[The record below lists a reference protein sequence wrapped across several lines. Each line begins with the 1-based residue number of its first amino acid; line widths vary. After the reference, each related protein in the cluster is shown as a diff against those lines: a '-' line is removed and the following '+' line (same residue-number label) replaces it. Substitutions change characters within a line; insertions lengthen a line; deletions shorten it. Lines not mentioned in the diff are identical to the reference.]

1 MKRKPLS
8 TIISLVAK
16 AAAPATAV
24 ATSLAAPLAQ
34 AASGDLDPSFADHG
48 RLGPITELKGP
59 ARAVEAPEEGG
70 VLLAGGIVES
80 HCHWYYCWYDFDFE
94 ASNFVNAVTEEGGI
108 DATYDG
114 AQAGN
119 IEVVDI
125 ARQADGKVVA
135 AGRRINSRRWD
146 LNHLVVFRLGT
157 DGALDPAFGNQGIV
171 ELEADSTT
179 VDQRASA
186 ILVEPDGHI
195 AVAGVRNGE
204 LTIFRLD
211 PAGAIDSTFGDG
223 GFFTGPAYDY
233 DAGSRLV
240 RLASGGY
247 RVTTSDA
254 GACRVLGLTA
264 GGSLDLTYGHGGSAR
279 VATGVADE
287 ACLSIA
293 AMDDDRLVIAGTA
306 GEQAFAVRLLA
317 NGAPDPSFS
326 ATEMAALAEATAIA
340 VAGDGKILVGGDG
353 VSGATVMRLQA
364 SGQLDPLFGEAGAST
379 IDLPSHYGTRAVV
392 NDLAVRAD
400 GSVIAAGGAYDSGR
414 PSPFAVRL
422 LGDAGGDS
430 AGVLSIVQSYV
441 DASESGDAVIT
452 VRRSG
457 GRSGPVSVA
466 YRTVAAEG
474 DAIAGQDYDA
484 ASGRLHWD
492 DGEAGEQSI
501 VVPVTADGGAAEEF
515 EYFNVALSNAQGG
528 AGLGARRAAVTI
540 QPDGAPAGQFS
551 IESYGPE
558 AYEGSVLEFWLN
570 RNYYYEG
577 TVCVTL
583 TMDAESATASD
594 DFDAGASTYC
604 WGDQDWESK
613 LVEIPILD
621 DDEQET
627 VETFSV
633 ELSDPTG
640 GAVIGPRS
648 SATFAI
654 QANDAPQPPP
664 PSGGHGGGGGA
675 AGLLSLLLLGL
686 AEAVRAARRWIRK
699 PEPGAP

>member
-1 MKRKPLS
+1 MKCKPLS
-8 TIISLVAK
+8 RIISLVAK

-34 AASGDLDPSFADHG
+34 AASGDLDPSFSDHG
-48 RLGPITELKGP
+48 RLGPITELEGP
-59 ARAVEAPEEGG
+59 ARAVEAPDEGG
-70 VLLAGGIVES
+70 VLLAGGIVER
-80 HCHWYYCWYDFDFE
+80 HCHWYYCWYDFELE

-108 DATYDG
+108 DASYDG

-146 LNHLVVFRLGT
+146 LNHLVVFRLEP
-157 DGALDPAFGNQGIV
+157 DGALDSAFGNQGIV

-186 ILVEPDGHI
+186 LLVEPDGHI
-195 AVAGVRNGE
+195 TVAGVRNGE
-204 LTIFRLD
+204 LTVFRLD
-211 PAGAIDSTFGDG
+211 PNGAMDSSFGDG

-247 RVTTSDA
+247 RVTNSEA

-264 GGSLDLTYGHGGSAR
+264 GGVLDLTYGHGGSAR

-293 AMDDDRLVIAGTA
+293 ALDDDRIVIAGIA
-306 GEQAFAVRLLA
+306 GDHAFAVRLLA
-317 NGAPDPSFS
+317 NGAPDTSFS
-326 ATEMAALAEATAIA
+326 ATDMTGLAEATAIA
-340 VAGDGKILVGGDG
+340 VADDGKILVGGDG

-364 SGQLDPLFGEAGAST
+364 SGQLDPLFGEAGAT
-379 IDLPSHYGTRAVV
+379 MVDLPSHYGTQAVV

-430 AGVLSIVQSYV
+430 AGVLSVVQSYG
-441 DASESGDAVIT
+441 DASESGEAVIT

-466 YRTVAAEG
+466 YRILADEG
-474 DAIAGQDYDA
+474 DAIAGQDYVEV
-484 ASGRLHWD
+484 SGRLHWD
-492 DGEAGEQSI
+492 DGEAGERSI
-501 VVPVTADGGAAEEF
+501 AVPVLADAGAAEEY
-515 EYFNVALSNAQGG
+515 EYFTVALSNPQGG
-528 AGLGARRAAVTI
+528 AGLGTRRAGVTI
-540 QPDGAPAGQFS
+540 QADGAPAGQFS
-551 IESYGPE
+551 IESDAGTE
-558 AYEGSVLEFWLN
+558 TYEGSPLQFWLN
-570 RNYYYEG
+570 RNYYHDG

-583 TMDAESATASD
+583 TPSSGSAIEGE
-594 DFDAGASTYC
+594 DFEAGASQYC
-604 WGDQDWESK
+604 WGDQDGESK
-613 LVEIPILD
+613 LVEIPIV
-621 DDEQET
+621 DDEVREDA
-627 VETFSV
+627 ETFSV
-633 ELSDPTG
+633 AISDPTG
-640 GAVIGPRS
+640 GAVIGPRNV
-648 SATFAI
+648 ATFAI
-654 QANDAPQPPP
+654 AANDLTQSGQGGGNG
-664 PSGGHGGGGGA
+664 SGGNGGGGA

-686 AEAVRAARRWIRK
+686 AEAVRAARRWIR
-699 PEPGAP
+699 